1 MYLLNHNKYRTSVQ
15 QLGKNNMEFTWNVV
29 QMDRLTSDGF
39 VVTVH
44 YTVNAVDGEF
54 TASTYGTVG
63 YTEEGAFTPYSQLTE
78 AVVVGWVQ
86 TSLGKDTVEDSL
98 AAQIDAQKNP
108 VSESGLPW

>member
-1 MYLLNHNKYRTSVQ
+1 MATTYN
-15 QLGKNNMEFTWNVV
+15 WNVV

-44 YTVNAVDGEF
+44 YTVNAVDGEY

-63 YTEEGAFTPYSQLTE
+63 YTQEQGNYTPFEQLTKE
-78 AVVVGWVQ
+78 QVVGWVQ
-86 TSLGKDTVEDSL
+86 ESLGKDKVESGL
-98 AAQIDAQKNP
+98 AAQIDALKNP

>member
-1 MYLLNHNKYRTSVQ
+1 
-15 QLGKNNMEFTWNVV
+15 MEFTWNVV

-44 YTVNAVDGEF
+44 YTVNAVDGDY

-63 YTEEGAFTPYSQLTE
+63 YTEQPDEQYIPYADLTE
-78 AVVVGWVQ
+78 SEVVGWVKD
-86 TSLGKDTVEDSL
+86 SLGQATVEESL
-98 AAQIDAQKNP
+98 AAQIEAQKNP

>member
-1 MYLLNHNKYRTSVQ
+1 MTTFNWQ
-15 QLGKNNMEFTWNVV
+15 VV
-29 QMDRLTSDGF
+29 QTNYNTSDKF
-39 VVTVH
+39 ITTVH
-44 YTVNAVDGEF
+44 YTVNAVDGDF

-86 TSLGKDTVEDSL
+86 ESLNKDTVEAAL

>member
-1 MYLLNHNKYRTSVQ
+1 MN
-15 QLGKNNMEFTWNVV
+15 FTWNVV

-63 YTEEGAFTPYSQLTE
+63 YTQGKGSYVPYAELTE
-78 AVVVGWVQ
+78 AEVVGWVQ
-86 TSLGKDTVEDSL
+86 DSLGKDTVEAGL
-98 AAQIDAQKNP
+98 AAQIELEKNP
-108 VSESGLPW
+108 VQESGVPWVA

>member
-1 MYLLNHNKYRTSVQ
+1 MN
-15 QLGKNNMEFTWNVV
+15 FTWNVV

-63 YTEEGAFTPYSQLTE
+63 YTQGESSYVPFADLTE

-86 TSLGKDTVEDSL
+86 ESLGKDTVEEAL
-98 AAQIDAQKNP
+98 AAQITAQKNP
-108 VSESGLPW
+108 VQETGLPWSNEQV

>member
-1 MYLLNHNKYRTSVQ
+1 MNY
-15 QLGKNNMEFTWNVV
+15 TWNVV

-63 YTEEGAFTPYSQLTE
+63 YTQGEGSYVPYADLTKSE
-78 AVVVGWVQ
+78 VVGWVQ
-86 TSLGKDTVEDSL
+86 ESLGKDTVEEGL
-98 AAQIDAQKNP
+98 AAQIEAQKNP
-108 VSESGLPW
+108 VQEAGVPWVTLEAPI